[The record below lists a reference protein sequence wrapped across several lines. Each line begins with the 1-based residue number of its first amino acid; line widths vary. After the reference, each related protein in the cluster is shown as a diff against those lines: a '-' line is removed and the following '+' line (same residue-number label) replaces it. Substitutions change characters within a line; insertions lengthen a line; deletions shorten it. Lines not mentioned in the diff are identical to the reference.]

1 MHYDQF
7 YEQNIKPI
15 PVSEKEGIRNLIY
28 AQAGDNKSILGR
40 TNDMTAWL
48 FSAFIALLEA
58 LETED
63 AENTKNVIA
72 ALLTDCKTKQNDHST
87 VDLKGAA
94 QVITRFIE
102 TNHAIEQ
109 VLKDHYQLKETH
121 NV

>member
-7 YEQNIKPI
+7 YEQDINPI
-15 PVSEKEGIRNLIY
+15 PVSEKEDVRNRIY

-58 LETED
+58 LEVDES
-63 AENTKNVIA
+63 ENTKNVIS
-72 ALLTDCKTKQNDHST
+72 ALLTDCKTKQNEHST
-87 VDLKGAA
+87 VDLKGA
-94 QVITRFIE
+94 QSVITRFIE
-102 TNHAIEQ
+102 SNHAIEQ
-109 VLKDHYQLKETH
+109 VLKDHYQLKETQ